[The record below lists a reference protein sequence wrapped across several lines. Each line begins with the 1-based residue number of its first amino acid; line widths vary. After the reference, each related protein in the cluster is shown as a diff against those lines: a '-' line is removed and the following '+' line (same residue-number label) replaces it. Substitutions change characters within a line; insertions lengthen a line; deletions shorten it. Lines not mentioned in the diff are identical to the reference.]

1 MGVAAGSFVEG
12 VDLPGDFLKCVI
24 VVGLPL
30 EKPSLEV
37 KELIDYYDIRYGK
50 GWQYGYIY
58 PAMIKTMQNAGRCI
72 RSETDKGVVVFLE
85 ERYANPQYYNCFPPD
100 YGVKISKMYKER
112 VKEFFNV

>member
-1 MGVAAGSFVEG
+1 MGVAAGSFGEG